1 MTRSELDRA
10 LLDLRVEILG
20 GRHSDL
26 DRFQLY
32 TRFWK
37 RTDWLIAE
45 SIGPDRI
52 HARETLNDLLSIALD
67 RGLFDLSCMDT
78 QASQPAQRARQH

>member
-10 LLDLRVEILG
+10 LLDLRFEILG
-20 GRHSDL
+20 SRRSNL
-26 DRFQLY
+26 DRLELY

-45 SIGPDRI
+45 SAAADRI
-52 HARETLNDLLSIALD
+52 HAREALNDLLSVALV

-78 QASQPAQRARQH
+78 QPSQPAERARH

>member
-10 LLDLRVEILG
+10 LLDLRFEILG
-20 GRHSDL
+20 NRHSQTDPL
-26 DRFQLY
+26 QLY

-45 SIGPDRI
+45 SVGADRI
-52 HARETLNDLLSIALD
+52 HAREALNDLLSVALV

-78 QASQPAQRARQH
+78 QASQPVQRARQH